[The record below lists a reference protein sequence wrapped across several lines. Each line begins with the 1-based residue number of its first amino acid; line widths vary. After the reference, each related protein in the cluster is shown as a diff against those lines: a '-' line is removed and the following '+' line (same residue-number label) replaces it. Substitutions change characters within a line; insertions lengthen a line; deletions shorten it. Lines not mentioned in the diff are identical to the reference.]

1 MAERGGFEYHSSV
14 LCSCFRL
21 CLATLKCSKIKGSNA
36 VRVGISGNADFSGFV
51 LICHISA
58 TREKGAFCSLFLL
71 LVASRLR
78 SMSHLPIF
86 QGFIEVVPH
95 SVPHGHTDCS
105 IRGRVSDPCRF
116 SRSDKRT
123 DLFHSMGHLNQR
135 CAVLSVVCRVT
146 PLVNRPLVLRGTWQ
160 RHQESNLDI
169 RNQNPLR
176 YHYAMSLYSHIKL
189 SYVFLSPFITRIMHI
204 ETQP

>member
-58 TREKGAFCSLFLL
+58 TREKGAKRSLFLL

-78 SMSHLPIF
+78 TLIRLPIF

-95 SVPHGHTDCS
+95 SVPHTTYQPHRESGLTLIGLTH
-105 IRGRVSDPCRF
+105 GLLH
-116 SRSDKRT
+116 SRACVRP
-123 DLFHSMGHLNQR
+123 M
-135 CAVLSVVCRVT
+135 SV
-146 PLVNRPLVLRGTWQ
+146 
-160 RHQESNLDI
+160 
-169 RNQNPLR
+169 
-176 YHYAMSLYSHIKL
+176 
-189 SYVFLSPFITRIMHI
+189 
-204 ETQP
+204 